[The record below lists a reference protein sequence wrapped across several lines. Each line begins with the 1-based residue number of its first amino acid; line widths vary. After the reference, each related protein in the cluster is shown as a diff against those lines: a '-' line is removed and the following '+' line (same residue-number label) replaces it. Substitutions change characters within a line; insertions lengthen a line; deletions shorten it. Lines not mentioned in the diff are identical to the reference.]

1 MILKIAND
9 NRSIIKKGVYLF
21 SLVEYPKIQDWEW
34 NNILAFISYEKAHGD
49 ILEIV
54 CENEDILSV
63 VQDAAD
69 KLDGREYIPPIA
81 DAIKSL
87 FTMRQMLMR
96 HRKYYLVVNCFLQL
110 RLMVR
115 QEKNLQLKE
124 KRMVGKTLHIFTNML
139 CSDGELI

>member
-69 KLDGREYIPPIA
+69 KLDGRE
-81 DAIKSL
+81 
-87 FTMRQMLMR
+87 
-96 HRKYYLVVNCFLQL
+96 
-110 RLMVR
+110 
-115 QEKNLQLKE
+115 
-124 KRMVGKTLHIFTNML
+124 
-139 CSDGELI
+139 